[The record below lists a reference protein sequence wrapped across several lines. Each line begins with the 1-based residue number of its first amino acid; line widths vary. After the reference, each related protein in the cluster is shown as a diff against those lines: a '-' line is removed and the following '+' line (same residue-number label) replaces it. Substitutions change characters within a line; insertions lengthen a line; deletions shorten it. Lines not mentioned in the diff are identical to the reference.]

1 MGFYPA
7 TTNTNLFKNLDNQTK
22 IDTSKFMHPKDIAEI
37 IFL

>member
-7 TTNTNLFKNLDNQTK
+7 TTNTNLFKNLDNQAK